1 MILSLPWENIGS
13 PEVAREVKKSVFSL
27 GYDSDLMSREADEL
41 DYEFRFDWKV
51 YGYQA
56 VMMIKIDQ
64 NLKNLRERITPDLVS
79 EEDFWRNYFFEV
91 EKILQ
96 DNNQPSRLRGRIDRA
111 ERERKRLEAEAL
123 LHSQPNQL
131 LPN

>member
-1 MILSLPWENIGS
+1 
-13 PEVAREVKKSVFSL
+13 
-27 GYDSDLMSREADEL
+27 MSREADEL
-41 DYEFRFDWKV
+41 DHQFRFDWKV

-56 VMMIKIDQ
+56 VLMIKIDQ

-79 EEDFWRNYFFEV
+79 EEEFWRNYFFEV

-96 DNNQPSRLRGRIDRA
+96 ENNQRSRLGDRIDPA
-111 ERERKRLEAEAL
+111 ERERKRNEAEAL

-131 LPN
+131 IPNQSYETQQD